1 MWAMMQ
7 FMMHN
12 QAQQAEQQRFQMTLQ
27 MEQRR
32 MDELRN
38 GEMRREQMARDQQFM
53 QQQTTLLRESFK
65 KANDTGFGGKLMEAA
80 QEKMIEDMLGGK
92 DEGWR
97 DSIKDVLGSD
107 TLKEAVAGIGG
118 ALGARRQTQ
127 IPAGYDDTQYNP
139 YAQPMSQQ
147 VPQPIPQPIP
157 QQVQQPL
164 AGTQYANLEEQP
176 MDGVFFEEGPAQPAQ
191 PMQQSPPVPTD
202 LTRDEYSKVLFE
214 SFSQLLGPQM
224 EDPQVTRAVQEQIEV
239 AVDVTLL
246 EMPQAIPQIKLQAMS
261 EKMLLVRNL
270 RDICFGLRDL
280 RSRVNPGEQPGGII
294 LAAVIS
300 ELRKRPE
307 FYKIFSDN
315 SYEEIIAHL
324 EPFKDTGAIKFDYEY
339 LIRPEIAEIARHLL
353 GAVASDKAASGVP
366 Q

>member
-1 MWAMMQ
+1 
-7 FMMHN
+7 
-12 QAQQAEQQRFQMTLQ
+12 E
-27 MEQRR
+27 
-32 MDELRN
+32 DE
-38 GEMRREQMARDQQFM
+38 
-53 QQQTTLLRESFK
+53 
-65 KANDTGFGGKLMEAA
+65 
-80 QEKMIEDMLGGK
+80 
-92 DEGWR
+92 
-97 DSIKDVLGSD
+97 
-107 TLKEAVAGIGG
+107 
-118 ALGARRQTQ
+118 
-127 IPAGYDDTQYNP
+127 
-139 YAQPMSQQ
+139 
-147 VPQPIPQPIP
+147 
-157 QQVQQPL
+157 
-164 AGTQYANLEEQP
+164 P
-176 MDGVFFEEGPAQPAQ
+176 MDGVFFDEQPA
-191 PMQQSPPVPTD
+191 QQSPPVPTD

-239 AVDVTLL
+239 AVDITLL

-280 RSRVNPGEQPGGII
+280 RGRVNPGEQPSGII

-315 SYEEIIAHL
+315 SYEEIIAQL

-353 GAVASDKAASGVP
+353 GAVANDKATSGVP